1 MQYKTRPGRSVIL
14 QARINLFILKSMA
27 DQLYLSLWY
36 ANFRFDQLPLAL
48 ERVLRQFSL
57 LSLGEG
63 MGDQV
68 HAATVYPLGWNE
80 SPCYQWVHSDKDPAE
95 QAHPAVVIARAT
107 ELLHSDY
114 AYEFE
119 MRWPLWVTAQQSDSD
134 EADSIEP
141 APDALAV
148 RSDMQWREEPRI
160 VRVTGFGP
168 EFDSGSFEQN
178 GQIRIDLGS
187 DTPFLQEDLALDAEA
202 TAYIRRNV
210 QRLVDLTS
218 TIQKNAGAASHLLW
232 SESGENL
239 AQKLMARLQQ
249 LN

>member
-1 MQYKTRPGRSVIL
+1 
-14 QARINLFILKSMA
+14 MA

-36 ANFRFDQLPLAL
+36 ANFRFDQLPAAL
-48 ERVLRQFSL
+48 ERVLRQFS
-57 LSLGEG
+57 SLGL
-63 MGDQV
+63 GDQV

-95 QAHPAVVIARAT
+95 QAHPAVVVARAT
-107 ELLHSDY
+107 EMLHSDY

-119 MRWPLWVTAQQSDSD
+119 MRWELWSTAENSEAEEAEQAHDS
-134 EADSIEP
+134 EESN
-141 APDALAV
+141 APFRESALALGTK
-148 RSDMQWREEPRI
+148 WREEPRI

-187 DTPFLQEDLALDAEA
+187 DTPFLQEDMELDAEGA
-202 TAYIRRNV
+202 AYVRRNV

-218 TIQKNAGAASHLLW
+218 AIQKNAGAASHLLW

-239 AQKLMARLQQ
+239 AQKLIARLQQ